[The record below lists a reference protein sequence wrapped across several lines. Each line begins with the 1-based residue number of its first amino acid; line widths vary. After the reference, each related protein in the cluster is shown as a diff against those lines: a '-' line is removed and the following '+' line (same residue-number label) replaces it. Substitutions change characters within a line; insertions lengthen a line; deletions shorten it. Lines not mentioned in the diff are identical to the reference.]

1 MRSGGAVTESP
12 ALPIAAIDV
21 IPVRLPLREPFV
33 IAYATYAD
41 VPTVLVRIRTA
52 AGHEGWGEATPDPNV
67 TGETWSSATAMLRDD
82 LAPGLLGHDA
92 FDRDGAL
99 RLLQR
104 RVAVAPAAKAALDVA
119 LHDLVARALGIPLW
133 ALLGGRS
140 KSELRISR
148 VVSLGEPDAMAEAA
162 ARHVAAGFDTVKVK
176 VGEAAAPTKDVARVA
191 AVRAAVGPEIGI
203 KVDVNQGWG
212 TAAVA
217 IDAIRAMLPSRPR
230 SIEQPVA
237 AWDLDGLAEV
247 RRLTG
252 ATIMADEACHG
263 PREMQRIVAL
273 RAADLVNIKL
283 MKTGG
288 LIEALRLNAI
298 AESAGIAAQVG
309 TMVESSVASAA
320 GLHLATALAN
330 VQTVEMGGP
339 LMLAED
345 VADLAT
351 CYHGPRIELPTGA
364 GLGII
369 PDEARIRRFAAAWF
383 EIRPEAVHVGRTG

>member
-176 VGEAAAPTKDVARVA
+176 VGEAAAPTKDVGRVA

-330 VQTVEMGGP
+330 VQMVEMGGP